1 MLLTRLY
8 INLLGNLKIEQMKFK
23 KLTQPLIVLF
33 KKRKCLSI
41 NLSMYES
48 CQYLRNVPDGPI
60 DTFVLLNNNT
70 RPG

>member
-1 MLLTRLY
+1 
-8 INLLGNLKIEQMKFK
+8 MKFK

-70 RPG
+70 GPLRQSLPTIGYLYLSSYF